1 MAQFLF
7 FLSLVLSDAGV
18 GVTGA
23 EKSVSAHP
31 IEEAFLALLAAVA
44 CAEFI
49 LEAEGVSEDTIEVG
63 ATSIALLTL
72 CAFFEFLRDANK
84 ASNSKSLSSYGRFIF
99 SLADRG
105 EVASLFLAVSYAG

>member
-1 MAQFLF
+1 MSFVF
-7 FLSLVLSDAGV
+7 SDAGV

-49 LEAEGVSEDTIEVG
+49 FEAEGVSEDAIEVG

-99 SLADRG
+99 SLTDRG